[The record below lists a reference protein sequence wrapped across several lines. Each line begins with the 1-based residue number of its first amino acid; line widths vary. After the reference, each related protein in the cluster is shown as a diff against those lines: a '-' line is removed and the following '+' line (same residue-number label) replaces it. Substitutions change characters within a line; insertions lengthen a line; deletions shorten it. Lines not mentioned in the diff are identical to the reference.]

1 MNCPKDRPRAA
12 RADSGAACLAG
23 TRHLRGWSLPELLLA
38 VLVATVL
45 AQQAL
50 SPFQHALHR
59 TRRACAG
66 AALVE
71 LALRQE
77 QHHARQGRYARSLDE
92 LGWPRSQ
99 GNELPWPDERR
110 AWYRL
115 HMRVPDAG
123 SAAAQGYE
131 AEAVPVGLQR
141 GDACGSLRIDHLGR
155 REARGP
161 DCW

>member
-1 MNCPKDRPRAA
+1 MRGR
-12 RADSGAACLAG
+12 
-23 TRHLRGWSLPELLLA
+23 RHARGWCLPELMLA
-38 VLVATVL
+38 LLVAAVL
-45 AQQAL
+45 AQQAV
-50 SPFQHALHR
+50 SPFEHALHR

-66 AALVE
+66 AALLE

-77 QHHARQGRYARSLDE
+77 QHLALQGHYAESLIA
-92 LGWPRSQ
+92 LGWTQAQ

-115 HMRVPDAG
+115 RMRVPGAG
-123 SAAAQGYE
+123 AASAAGFE
-131 AEAVPVGLQR
+131 AVAVPVGPQR

-155 REARGP
+155 REARLP

>member
-1 MNCPKDRPRAA
+1 MPGPGQPRA
-12 RADSGAACLAG
+12 
-23 TRHLRGWSLPELLLA
+23 RGWCLPELMLA
-38 VLVATVL
+38 LLVAAVL

-50 SPFQHALHR
+50 SPFEQALHR

-66 AALVE
+66 AALLE

-77 QHHARQGRYARSLDE
+77 QHHARQGRYAQSLVA
-92 LGWPRSQ
+92 LGWPRAQ

-115 HMRVPDAG
+115 RMRVPGAG
-123 SAAAQGYE
+123 SAPAQGYE
-131 AEAVPVGLQR
+131 AVAVPVGPQR

-155 REARGP
+155 REARAP